1 MGRVLA
7 YLKDHGVMLQ
17 ENLKDHLRVSS
28 DSDAWHLPPCPPAP
42 APPTPATDSAG
53 VQVAERGVRRATRG
67 GFVRAPPP
75 RAAADTCASRNVV
88 A

>member
-28 DSDAWHLPPCPPAP
+28 DSDAWHLPPCPR
-42 APPTPATDSAG
+42 PPPLPPPL
-53 VQVAERGVRRATRG
+53 QIRRACKLQS
-67 GFVRAPPP
+67 AE
-75 RAAADTCASRNVV
+75 
-88 A
+88 